1 MKRAMTILVITFLFS
16 VTSPTW
22 ATEESPSLYNNPA
35 KMQAASTEAETNLLG
50 DNFSLTIGLKSW
62 HAALSLDY
70 HKGKPE
76 SAANMFGPAVNM
88 TLLEKFY
95 AGMSYYTGS
104 DFKFET
110 TESVYDG
117 YTDTSKIKHTKSDFD
132 IWAGYQFHPRGS
144 IFIGYKTSTIDSKAE
159 SDLPG
164 EDVLTDNYY
173 DLDFKGPVI
182 GISGNY
188 PISNSGFILFG
199 TLGCAFLDVTK
210 KIPETAGSFGG
221 EITEKGRGPALE
233 FGLAY
238 TFRELPRLSLMAGY
252 KYQKY
257 NTSGDKINKDGELY
271 TLSGLTLGV
280 NYRF

>member
-35 KMQAASTEAETNLLG
+35 KMQAASTEAESNLLG
-50 DNFSLTIGLKSW
+50 DKFSLTIGLKSW

-70 HKGKPE
+70 HEGKPE
-76 SAANMFGPAVNM
+76 SAANMFGPAVNL
-88 TLLEKFY
+88 TFIEKFY
-95 AGMSYYTGS
+95 VGMSYYTGS

-110 TESVYDG
+110 TENLYG
-117 YTDTSKIKHTKSDFD
+117 HTEISKIKHTKSDFD
-132 IWAGYQFHPRGS
+132 MWAGYQFHPRGS
-144 IFIGYKTSTIDSKAE
+144 FFIGYKTSTIDSKVE
-159 SDLPG
+159 SDLSG
-164 EDVLTDNYY
+164 EDFLTDNYY

-188 PISNSGFILFG
+188 PILDSGFILFG
-199 TLGCAFLDVTK
+199 TLGCAFLDVTLK
-210 KIPETAGSFGG
+210 VPETAGSSSR

-238 TFRELPRLSLMAGY
+238 TFRRLPNLSLMAGY

-257 NTSGDKINKDGELY
+257 NTSGDKINQDGDLY
-271 TLSGLTLGV
+271 TLSGVTLGV

>member
-1 MKRAMTILVITFLFS
+1 MKRAMTILVVTFLLAGI
-16 VTSPTW
+16 SPAW
-22 ATEESPSLYNNPA
+22 ATEEDPTPYDNPA
-35 KMQAASTEAETNLLG
+35 KMQANSTTAETNLLG
-50 DNFSLTIGLKSW
+50 DKFSLTVGLKSW

-70 HKGKPE
+70 HEGKPE
-76 SAANMFGPAVNM
+76 STANMFGPAVNI

-95 AGMSYYTGS
+95 AGMTYYTGS

-110 TESVYDG
+110 TENVYG
-117 YTDTSKIKHTKSDFD
+117 YSDISKIKHTKSDFD

-144 IFIGYKTSTIDSKAE
+144 IFIGYKTSTIDSKVE

-199 TLGCAFLDVTK
+199 TLGCAFLDVTLK
-210 KIPETAGSFGG
+210 VPETAGSSSR

-238 TFRELPRLSLMAGY
+238 TFRELPRLSLTAGY

-257 NTSGDKINKDGELY
+257 NTSGDKISKDGDLY

-280 NYRF
+280 NFRF